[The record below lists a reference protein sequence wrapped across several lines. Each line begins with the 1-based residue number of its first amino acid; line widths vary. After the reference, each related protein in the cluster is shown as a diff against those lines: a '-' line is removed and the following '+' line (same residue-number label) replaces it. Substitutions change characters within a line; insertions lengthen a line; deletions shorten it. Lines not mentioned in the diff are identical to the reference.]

1 MLDYLSILNYALMIL
16 SAVTLILASNRLL
29 HMLQLEG
36 YQARGYLKWLFKRG
50 ISTWISLAAI
60 SLIGMAI
67 TAIAFFAFFAQNP
80 NLFSLISLAARFV
93 TCVLLYSQYLSG
105 RNKTFNITARVKRL
119 YAAVF
124 ILSLALVFLPIFL
137 RVSLMTYWEYLGNIL
152 LTFLGALLLP
162 ILVLLAHLILVPAEN
177 SIKQRYLNEAID
189 ILEERKDLIRIG
201 ITGSY
206 GKTSAK
212 FILGTLLGEKYNVLV
227 PPASYNTPMGITR
240 VIREQLEDEHE
251 ALIAE
256 MGARRVGEI
265 GELCELVHPDIGV
278 LTAIG
283 PQHLETFGNIAN
295 VAKTKF
301 ELIES
306 LPEDRGAAFF
316 NADSEIVDSLFDS
329 AVTAHK
335 FRYGVDSQQE
345 LYVRAKDIQTGP
357 DGVKFTLCHE
367 GSERPVKTKLLG
379 KHNVLNIAGAAAV
392 ALYLG
397 LTIDEVAAGIEKLEP
412 VEHRL
417 QLIPGAVTVID
428 DAFNANP
435 EGTKAALEVLA
446 EFPGRKIV
454 VTPGMVELGAEQ
466 ELHNEEFGKRLA
478 RVANEVILVGEKQT
492 NAIKAGLDAE
502 SFDPEHIHIVANLA
516 AATETLSTMTQAGD
530 VVLFENDL
538 PANY

>member
-1 MLDYLSILNYALMIL
+1 MLDFLPILNYAMMIL
-16 SAVTLILASNRLL
+16 SAVTLTLAANRLL

-36 YQARGYLKWLFKRG
+36 YQARGYLNWLFKRG
-50 ISTWISLAAI
+50 VNTWISFAAI
-60 SLIGMAI
+60 TLIGLAI
-67 TAIAFFAFFAQNP
+67 TAIGFFAFFVQNQP
-80 NLFSLISLAARFV
+80 LFDLISIAARFV
-93 TCVLLYSQYLSG
+93 SCALLYSQFLSG
-105 RNKTFNITARVKRL
+105 RNKAFNITARVKRL
-119 YAAVF
+119 FGAVFALSLAAVF
-124 ILSLALVFLPIFL
+124 LPVFLRP
-137 RVSLMTYWEYLGNIL
+137 SLMMSWEYLGNIA

-162 ILVLLAHLILVPAEN
+162 LVVLLAHLIMVPAEN
-177 SIKQRYLNEAID
+177 SVKKRYLNEAKE
-189 ILEERKDLIRIG
+189 ILNERKDLIRIG

-227 PPASYNTPMGITR
+227 PPSSYNTPMGITR
-240 VIREQLEDEHE
+240 VVREQLEDEHE

-256 MGARRVGEI
+256 MGARRIGEI
-265 GELCELVHPDIGV
+265 EELCELVHPDIGI

-301 ELIES
+301 ELIEA
-306 LPEDRGAAFF
+306 LPADRGAAFF
-316 NADSEIVDSLFDS
+316 NADNETVDSLFDS

-335 FRYGVDSQQE
+335 FRYGIDSAKE

-357 DGVKFTLCHE
+357 EGVEFTLCCE
-367 GSERPVKTKLLG
+367 DAERVVKTKLLG
-379 KHNVLNIAGAAAV
+379 RHNVLNIAGAAAV

-397 LTIDEVAAGIEKLEP
+397 LTIDEIAAGVAKLEP

-435 EGTKAALEVLA
+435 EGTKAALEVLS

-466 ELHNEEFGKRLA
+466 DLHNEEFGKRLA
-478 RVANEVILVGEKQT
+478 CVADEVILVGEKQT
-492 NAIKAGLDAE
+492 SAIKAGLDAE
-502 SFDPEHIHIVANLA
+502 GFDPEHVHIVANLA
-516 AATETLSTMTQAGD
+516 AATETLSTMTKQGD